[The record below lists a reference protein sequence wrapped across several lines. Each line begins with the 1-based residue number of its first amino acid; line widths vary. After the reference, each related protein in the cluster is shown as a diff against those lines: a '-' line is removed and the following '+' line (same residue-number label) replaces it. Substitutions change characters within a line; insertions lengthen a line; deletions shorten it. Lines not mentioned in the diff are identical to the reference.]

1 MIMLIYV
8 GKLALEWWWFSKKD
22 KHHFLPAFVAESVS
36 YNIDYVLN
44 DAYIGTVLVTNCD
57 YFR

>member
-1 MIMLIYV
+1 MAVVL
-8 GKLALEWWWFSKKD
+8 KK
-22 KHHFLPAFVAESVS
+22 KTNIIVLLAFVTESVS

>member
-1 MIMLIYV
+1 MVVVL
-8 GKLALEWWWFSKKD
+8 KKD